1 MTLYARALPL
11 SIPCSLE
18 ETSITINAI
27 SIFLGDYVLAKMTSQ
42 KDQEEQIT
50 IFNNRAYRP
59 AHIQYFAGHSL
70 PSQQGLSHVF
80 AIVDLPQTHSLHL
93 KIGKPVEVRCNSCS

>member
-1 MTLYARALPL
+1 M
-11 SIPCSLE
+11 
-18 ETSITINAI
+18 TSITLNGI
-27 SIFLGDYVLAKMTSQ
+27 SIFWGDYVLAKKTSQ

-59 AHIQYFAGHSL
+59 ARIQCFAGHSL

-80 AIVDLPQTHSLHL
+80 AIVDWPQTHSLHL
-93 KIGKPVEVRCNSCS
+93 KIGKPVEV